1 MNCAL
6 KTKLAFRQLYLIFLA
21 GYASLAQSMKTI
33 TGAVEGDLSVSEHLI
48 LRGMVTGIITVKQG
62 GSLDLHGMCGK
73 SLIVN
78 AGGKATVHGMVNE
91 DVTNRG
97 GDVSVFGMVVG
108 SIDTQSGETHIAPSA
123 VVQNKRSSLGK

>member
-1 MNCAL
+1 
-6 KTKLAFRQLYLIFLA
+6 
-21 GYASLAQSMKTI
+21 MKTI

-78 AGGKATVHGMVNE
+78 AGGKPQGPDTKSRKQPHAKYDLQGIEWVIRGDHGA
-91 DVTNRG
+91 G
-97 GDVSVFGMVVG
+97 
-108 SIDTQSGETHIAPSA
+108 
-123 VVQNKRSSLGK
+123 KRCG